1 MGSMMSRLSSIF
13 RRSPFARNV
22 LLMSSATSLGQ
33 LLVIAAAPI
42 LTRLFSPEDFG
53 VLGVYASILGIVSV
67 VASLRYEQAIPLPKS
82 DAVAANVLVAAL
94 YFALL
99 ISLVTGI
106 AIFFFKTRIAELVG
120 LSGHEY
126 TLYLIPV
133 GVLLVGA
140 FQCLSN
146 WAIRKEAFPAI
157 AQTTLMQGGGSV
169 ATQLAA
175 GIVGAGAPGL
185 VIGQIVGQV
194 AGLGRLARLLVN
206 DPGRPIKSVST
217 RNLKRV
223 IGRYRS
229 FPIVF
234 TWSALLNSIGLMG
247 PTILLAAFYGATVVG
262 WYALVQRILGV
273 PTSLLGRA
281 VTNAF
286 FSESARLARED
297 PPELGRL
304 FLSVLK
310 NLTLMGVVTIV
321 PLGLISPWLFPFVFG
336 DNWTTAGRY
345 AMILTPMILLQ
356 FLTSPFGVILA
367 VLERKDLAMIREIG
381 RVLLVGAALFYANEQ
396 NFDPEQAIVLLSI
409 AGILSYLLHLFV
421 SWRAIRQRIVS
432 AAVRS

>member
-1 MGSMMSRLSSIF
+1 
-13 RRSPFARNV
+13 
-22 LLMSSATSLGQ
+22 MSSATSLGQ
-33 LLVIAAAPI
+33 LLVVAAAPI
-42 LTRLFSPEDFG
+42 LTRLFTPEDFG

-82 DAVAANVLVAAL
+82 DAVAANVLVSAL
-94 YFALL
+94 CIAIV
-99 ISLVTGI
+99 ISLSTGI
-106 AIFFFKTRIAELVG
+106 VVYFLEARLTELLG
-120 LSGHEY
+120 LSGNEY
-126 TLYLIPV
+126 TLYLIPF

-146 WAIRKEAFPAI
+146 WAIRKEAFPTI
-157 AQTTLMQGGGSV
+157 AKTTVIQGGGSV
-169 ATQLAA
+169 ATQLISGVA
-175 GIVGAGAPGL
+175 GAGAPGL
-185 VIGQIVGQV
+185 IVGQIVGQV
-194 AGLGRLARLLVN
+194 AGLGSLVKLFLN
-206 DPGRPIKSVST
+206 DPGRPRKLVSI

-247 PTILLAAFYGATVVG
+247 PTILLATFYGAAVVG

-304 FLSVLK
+304 FQSVLK
-310 NLTLMGVVTIV
+310 TLTLMGIATIV

-336 DNWTTAGRY
+336 ENWDTAGQF
-345 AMILTPMILLQ
+345 ALILTPMILLQ
-356 FLTSPFGVILA
+356 FLSSPFGVILA
-367 VLERKDLAMIREIG
+367 VLERQDLAMIREIG
-381 RVLLVGAALFYANEQ
+381 RVLLVGAALLYANDQ
-396 NFDPEQAIVLLSI
+396 NFEPEQAVILLSV
-409 AGILSYLLHLFV
+409 AGVLSYLLHLLV
-421 SWRAIRQRIVS
+421 SWCAIRHRI
-432 AAVRS
+432 ATTTLRQ